1 MQTVCKFRVFYRFLG
16 QNRYL
21 HLHLALYLHKT
32 FVSICFQRL
41 IVSIISSTDEDS
53 DVGLKDS
60 QSLVTVI
67 LTVSAAF
74 GARWTTGNSRIHV
87 PHGSILKRDEII
99 NHSFTSL

>member
-67 LTVSAAF
+67 SLLAQHLEPDGQQVIPYSCSSWLNF
-74 GARWTTGNSRIHV
+74 E
-87 PHGSILKRDEII
+87 KR
-99 NHSFTSL
+99 